1 MRQKDSSSKNQL
13 DMTTGSLLIK
23 QLRFLV
29 PLILTGQ
36 LQLLY
41 GAFDIIVVGKF
52 ATPTALPAVGSTSSL
67 VNLLLNVFIG
77 LSVGT
82 NVVISLYFGAKDKE
96 NMQKTLHTSLAT
108 ALISGIFL
116 VVVGIFATP
125 SILKLMNTP
134 IDVIDQ
140 SILYLRILSIGM
152 PFNLIYNFA
161 AAALRAIG
169 DTKKPLIFLS
179 ISGVINVVLNLVF
192 VIIFHLDVAGVAIAT
207 IISQGISVVLI
218 LTYMSRCEDGIKFSI
233 TQLRIHK
240 EHFYKIV
247 RIGLPAGIQGSFF
260 SLSNVLIQS
269 SINGFGSIAMAGNTA
284 SMNLESFIFNAM
296 NSVHQSAVT
305 VAGQNLGAKKL
316 LRVRKS
322 LYINMLLATVIGVI
336 MCAIFYLLNDPLI
349 RFYSDD
355 ANAIEIGL
363 TRLNFF
369 CSMYFICG
377 IMDTITGFMRGLG
390 RSVVPM
396 IISLLGVCVFRV
408 IWVFAVF
415 PSWNTLTSLYFS
427 YPISWLISIVALL
440 IYYYFWIR
448 KDLLNRDETL

>member
-1 MRQKDSSSKNQL
+1 MQTKISKTKNQL
-13 DMTTGSLLIK
+13 DMTIGSLWKK
-23 QLRFLV
+23 QLRFLI

-41 GAFDIIVVGKF
+41 GAFDIIVVGKY
-52 ATPTALPAVGSTSSL
+52 ASPTALPAVGSTSSL

-82 NVVISLYFGAKDKE
+82 NVIMSLYFGSKDE
-96 NMQKTLHTSLAT
+96 DNMQKTLHTSLAT
-108 ALISGIFL
+108 AMISGLFLIFI
-116 VVVGIFATP
+116 GISATP
-125 SILKLMNTP
+125 SILRLMDTP
-134 IDVIDQ
+134 SDVIDQ

-169 DTKKPLIFLS
+169 DTKRPLIFLS
-179 ISGVINVVLNLVF
+179 ISGIINVILNLVF

-207 IISQGISVVLI
+207 IISQGISAVLI
-218 LTYMSRCEDGIKFSI
+218 LSYMSRCEGGIKFAVKK
-233 TQLRIHK
+233 LRIHK
-240 EHFYKIV
+240 EHFKKIIN
-247 RIGLPAGIQGSFF
+247 IGLPAGIQGSFF

-284 SMNLESFIFNAM
+284 SQSLESFIFNAM

-305 VAGQNLGAKKL
+305 VAGQNLGAKKYI
-316 LRVRKS
+316 RVRKS
-322 LYINMLLATVIGVI
+322 LYTSIGLATIIGIV
-336 MCAIFYLLNDPLI
+336 MCATFYLFNEELV
-349 RFYSDD
+349 RFYSNDPK
-355 ANAIEIGL
+355 AIKVALARI
-363 TRLNFF
+363 NFF

-396 IISLLGVCVFRV
+396 IISLLGVCVFR
-408 IWVFAVF
+408 IAWVFIVF
-415 PSWNTLTSLYFS
+415 PYWKTLTSLYFS
-427 YPISWLISIVALL
+427 YPISWLLSIVALL
-440 IYYYFWIR
+440 FYYHFWIR
-448 KDLLNRDETL
+448 KDLLKDSYQ